1 MAIRGFLKRLFHR
14 STKDTNEVSA
24 QEAQPHEAPQ
34 RAAAPAVARPVQRA
48 SDVPLD
54 IVDQLYTPP
63 ITSSKASFRSDGND
77 HERDQDFAF
86 ASASDWN
93 DEDRM
98 TNKSGDPRI
107 GTHRRNQQPGESR
120 PETRE

>member
-1 MAIRGFLKRLFHR
+1 MGIRGFLKRMFHR
-14 STKDTNEVSA
+14 STDASEARVR
-24 QEAQPHEAPQ
+24 EAQPHNVSQ
-34 RAAAPAVARPVQRA
+34 RTAAPAVARPVKRK
-48 SDVPLD
+48 SDFPLD
-54 IVDQLYTPP
+54 IAGQPYTPP

-86 ASASDWN
+86 ASATDWN

-107 GTHRRNQQPGESR
+107 GTHRRNQHPGESR
-120 PETRE
+120 PETRK